1 MDVEK
6 FQSLLESEYES
17 LHDIYIKNDY
27 VEDDDICDCGY
38 TGDGEHECIGDDED
52 DIIFEEDEDMP
63 IRLTAHSVADDML
76 ILERNYHMIQN
87 IRLDQNRP
95 AASYST
101 VISFEW
107 KYTDLVEPLLE
118 NDWWHQRSPFN
129 DRCLEGC
136 PAGCVVIATAHI
148 MAYNQIPAQPA
159 FGGMKCD
166 WELMKT
172 EPNVDEN
179 GNIIKTPETEKQ
191 FPQLAAMCY
200 ELGRS
205 NNCNVDYS
213 SNGSS
218 ALATGAKRTL
228 QNYGFRNVTKRT
240 GFGSKTKTEP
250 QIRYLPANR
259 YISAHRV
266 KNFPL
271 KQSNGQP
278 PGMRSYSTDMS
289 NATMSA

>member
-76 ILERNYHMIQN
+76 IFERNYHMIQN

-129 DRCLEGC
+129 DRCPEGC

-148 MAYNQIPAQPA
+148 MAYNQIPAQPT

-218 ALATGAKRTL
+218 ALATGAKKTL

-240 GFGSKTKTEP
+240 GFGSKNQNRAANSILAGKPVYLGAQGKEFSAKTKQWT
-250 QIRYLPANR
+250 A
-259 YISAHRV
+259 A
-266 KNFPL
+266 
-271 KQSNGQP
+271 
-278 PGMRSYSTDMS
+278 GMRSYSTDMS
-289 NATMSA
+289 NAIMNA

>member
-17 LHDIYIKNDY
+17 RLDIYIKNDY

-76 ILERNYHMIQN
+76 IFERNYHMIQN

-136 PAGCVVIATAHI
+136 CRMRRNSHG
-148 MAYNQIPAQPA
+148 AYNGLQSNSGATCIRRNEVRL
-159 FGGMKCD
+159 G
-166 WELMKT
+166 
-172 EPNVDEN
+172 NDEN
-179 GNIIKTPETEKQ
+179 
-191 FPQLAAMCY
+191 
-200 ELGRS
+200 
-205 NNCNVDYS
+205 
-213 SNGSS
+213 
-218 ALATGAKRTL
+218 RT
-228 QNYGFRNVTKRT
+228 QCR
-240 GFGSKTKTEP
+240 
-250 QIRYLPANR
+250 
-259 YISAHRV
+259 
-266 KNFPL
+266 
-271 KQSNGQP
+271 
-278 PGMRSYSTDMS
+278 
-289 NATMSA
+289 